1 VSAEVTDH
9 VGRPLHV
16 GDRVRQV
23 GYWHGGR
30 LADVGRAGV
39 ITDFTRQG
47 RAEVSLDGM
56 TESRRLGGVIL
67 RRLDDQHEPVE
78 PEEAEE

>member
-1 VSAEVTDH
+1 MSREILDH
-9 VGRPLHV
+9 MGRPLRQ

-39 ITDFTRQG
+39 ITGFARE
-47 RAEVSLDGM
+47 RAVVQLDGL
-56 TESRRLGGVIL
+56 TEPRHLGGVIL
-67 RRLDDQHEPVE
+67 RRLDHEREPLE
-78 PEEAEE
+78 PEAAGE

>member
-1 VSAEVTDH
+1 
-9 VGRPLHV
+9 
-16 GDRVRQV
+16 
-23 GYWHGGR
+23 
-30 LADVGRAGV
+30 VGRAGI

-67 RRLDDQHEPVE
+67 RRLDDHHEPVE

>member
-1 VSAEVTDH
+1 MSAEVIDH
-9 VGRPLHV
+9 MGRPLHV

-56 TESRRLGGVIL
+56 TESRRLGGMIL
-67 RRLDDQHEPVE
+67 RRLDDHHEPVE
-78 PEEAEE
+78 PQEAEE